1 MATNPQS
8 GGGPATSPGQIVPA
22 AASAEDVTRY
32 IRLATDVLRDTA
44 GRSLLARCAAT
55 VGGDA
60 AALDQMWK
68 ELESEWQV
76 VAKGIA
82 GIDPQLADRVENA
95 ASHADEY
102 MSLIRFALVAELDRI
117 TADMAI
123 GRFLAAEPVAA
134 HVDSLKGVEI
144 PHQLAIGTRLKR
156 KRSANKKNHK
166 HDFGIVMHVAPGA
179 PMAIAALWMRDADA
193 LEVQVYKG
201 ADELGKL
208 ASYKNSFLGA
218 AEKAPIP
225 QQATFEILK
234 TTWYASAPILTRQ
247 PLLAARAAPR
257 WAAGLLL
264 RAGLHASDKAAHRD
278 PVLDKVCFLRRGP
291 ERPNLVRVFQ

>member
-1 MATNPQS
+1 MATNSQG
-8 GGGPATSPGQIVPA
+8 GGGPATPPGQIVPA
-22 AASAEDVTRY
+22 VASAEDATRY
-32 IRLATDVLRDTA
+32 KCLATTVLRDTA
-44 GRSLLARCAAT
+44 GQSLLARCAAA
-55 VGGDA
+55 VEGAKGDA
-60 AALDQMWK
+60 AALDQVWK
-68 ELESEWQV
+68 KLEPEWQL

-95 ASHADEY
+95 ASHADEF
-102 MSLIRFALVAELDRI
+102 MSLIRFALVAELDKI
-117 TADMAI
+117 TADNAI

-134 HVDSLKGVEI
+134 HVDSLTGVEI
-144 PHQLAIGTRLKR
+144 PHQLVIGTRLKR

-179 PMAIAALWMRDADA
+179 PMAIAVLWMRDADA

-264 RAGLHASDKAAHRD
+264 RAGLHACTRAAI
-278 PVLDKVCFLRRGP
+278 
-291 ERPNLVRVFQ
+291 